1 MKKTSPK
8 NKKLTK
14 RTKPTQADVALR
26 AGVSQAMVSYV
37 LNNNSELSIPL
48 ETRQRILSVID
59 ELGYVPDSI
68 ARSLRTRRTLTIA
81 CVIPDI
87 TNPFH
92 TVFAQ
97 GVQEIAEQYNYDLLL
112 YSTNR
117 MVEKEWKSLSIL
129 RQGRVDGVIIT
140 PLHLKA
146 QDLLPVL
153 ANIPVVVQGPL
164 VMPLQVDDYP
174 LDSLRVNDRAAA
186 DAAVSFLIERGH
198 THIGLIAGQ
207 KGTPPRQEREAGYLQ
222 ALSRNQIEV
231 DASFI
236 QDSDFREAGGYHS
249 MQTLLQVSPRPTAV
263 FAISDLM
270 AVGALVAVKEAGLK
284 IPDDIALVGFDD
296 IPIAKLVNPAL
307 TTIAQFQGKMGRRA
321 AEMLFE
327 RLTGTMIGMGRRE
340 EMPFE
345 LIIRE
350 SA

>member
-1 MKKTSPK
+1 MKKTSRK
-8 NKKLTK
+8 NNRPAKK
-14 RTKPTQADVALR
+14 TKPTQADVAIR

-37 LNNNSELSIPL
+37 LNNNSELSIPM
-48 ETRQRILSVID
+48 ETRQRILNTIE

-68 ARSLRTRRTLTIA
+68 ARSLRTRKTLTIA

-92 TVFAQ
+92 PVFAQ
-97 GVQEIAEQYNYDLLL
+97 GVQEVAEQYNYDLLL
-112 YSTNR
+112 YNTNR
-117 MVEKEWKSLSIL
+117 MVEKEWKSIQIL

-146 QDLLPVL
+146 EDLLPVL
-153 ANIPVVVQGPL
+153 ENIPVVVQGPL
-164 VMPLQVDDYP
+164 EMPLQVGDFP

-186 DAAVSFLIERGH
+186 HAAVSFLIERGH
-198 THIGLIAGQ
+198 TRIGLIAGQ

-222 ALSRNQIEV
+222 ALSGHQIAV
-231 DASFI
+231 DESLI
-236 QDSDFREAGGYHS
+236 QDSDFKEAGGYQS
-249 MQTLLQVSPRPTAV
+249 MQALLRLSPPPTAV

-270 AVGALVAVKEAGLK
+270 AVGALIAVKEAGLK
-284 IPDDIALVGFDD
+284 IPEDIALVGFDD

-307 TTIAQFQGKMGRRA
+307 TTIAQFQAKLGRRA

-327 RLTGTMIGMGRRE
+327 RLTGSAPKIGRRE
-340 EMPFE
+340 EMPYE
-345 LIIRE
+345 LIVRD